1 MGNLLIGG
9 GVLPVHNPG
18 TGAVLGEMAVAT
30 EAAARAAVRAAQ
42 DAREAMAAAPAHER
56 ARLLTAVA
64 DGIAARAGELAR
76 GLAAENGKPIRQTRE
91 EVAAAIRIFRGFA
104 GEATRIF
111 GRQIPLDAVP
121 GLENHLAVT
130 VREPIGVVAAIVP
143 FNYPVE
149 LWAHK
154 AAAALAAG
162 NAVVVKP
169 PEKCPLTLI
178 EIGGIVAAA
187 GFPEAAHQIVPG
199 GPELAR
205 FLASAE
211 GVQMI
216 SLTGSTAA
224 GRAMAELA
232 AGTLKRTHLELG
244 GNDALIVCADAD
256 LERAAEAVVLGR
268 LARGN
273 GQICCAVKRVYVEDG
288 VYGAFAEALE
298 AQARELVVGDQLEE
312 ATDVGP
318 LITEQAAAA
327 VDEAVQAA
335 VGGGARLAVGGRR
348 DGAFVPPAVLVDVA
362 PDEEAVAEEIFGPV
376 APLLRVP
383 GALEAVELANRSPYG
398 LQAAI
403 FTRDIGRAFAAAR
416 RLQVG
421 GVVINGSTAL
431 RAENLPFGG
440 VKLTGGAREGLHD
453 TLLEMTEQKTI
464 ILMDGLA

>member
-1 MGNLLIGG
+1 MLN
-9 GVLPVHNPG
+9 V
-18 TGAVLGEMAVAT
+18 
-30 EAAARAAVRAAQ
+30 
-42 DAREAMAAAPAHER
+42 
-56 ARLLTAVA
+56 VA
-64 DGIAARAGELAR
+64 DELGQRAGDLAR
-76 GLAAENGKPIRQTRE
+76 GLAEENGKPIRQTRE

-111 GRQIPLDAVP
+111 GRQIPMDAVP
-121 GLENHLAVT
+121 GLEDHLAVT

-149 LWAHK
+149 LYAHK

-162 NAVVVKP
+162 NAVLVKP
-169 PEKCPLTLI
+169 PEKCPLTLL
-178 EIGGIVAAA
+178 EIGGIVARA
-187 GFPEAAHQIVPG
+187 GFPEGAHQVVPG

-205 FLASAE
+205 FPASAD

-232 AGTLKRTHLELG
+232 AGTLKPTHLELG

-273 GQICCAVKRVYVEDG
+273 GQICCAVKRVYVEDA
-288 VYGAFAEALE
+288 VYDAFAQALE
-298 AQARELVVGDQLEE
+298 AQARELVVGDQLDE

-318 LITEQAAAA
+318 LITEPAAVA

-335 VGGGARLAVGGRR
+335 VRDGARLAVGGKR

-362 PDEEAVAEEIFGPV
+362 ADEEAVAEEIFGPV
-376 APLLRVP
+376 APLLRVGDPLIDAAGGPPVGFHDRQGRPGESAGGDEQRP
-383 GALEAVELANRSPYG
+383 GAAVTCPDG
-398 LQAAI
+398 
-403 FTRDIGRAFAAAR
+403 DVIG
-416 RLQVG
+416 
-421 GVVINGSTAL
+421 
-431 RAENLPFGG
+431 
-440 VKLTGGAREGLHD
+440 
-453 TLLEMTEQKTI
+453 
-464 ILMDGLA
+464 

>member
-1 MGNLLIGG
+1 MGNALIDGRA
-9 GVLPVHNPG
+9 LPVHNPG
-18 TGAVLGEMAVAT
+18 TGALLGEMPVAT
-30 EAAARAAVRAAQ
+30 EDEARAAVHAAQ
-42 DAREAMAAAPAHER
+42 KARGAMAATPAHER
-56 ARLLTAVA
+56 ARLLNAVA
-64 DGIAARAGELAR
+64 DELQARAEELAR
-76 GLAAENGKPIRQTRE
+76 DLAAENGKPIRQTRE
-91 EVAAAIRIFRGFA
+91 EVAAAIRIFRGYA

-130 VREPIGVVAAIVP
+130 VREPLGVVAAIVP

-149 LWAHK
+149 LYAHK

-162 NAVVVKP
+162 NAVIVKP
-169 PEKCPLTLI
+169 PEKCPLTLL
-178 EIGGIVAAA
+178 EIGRIVERA
-187 GFPEAAHQIVPG
+187 GFPEKAHQVVPG

-205 FLASAE
+205 FLASAD

-216 SLTGSTAA
+216 SLTGSTVA
-224 GRAMAELA
+224 GKALAELA
-232 AGTLKRTHLELG
+232 AGTLKKTHLELG

-256 LERAAEAVVLGR
+256 VERAAEAVVLGR

-273 GQICCAVKRVYVEDG
+273 GQICCAVKRVYVEDA
-288 VYGAFAEALE
+288 VYDAFAQALE
-298 AQARELVVGDQLEE
+298 AQARELVVGDQLDE

-318 LITEQAAAA
+318 LITEQAAVA
-327 VDEAVQAA
+327 VDEAVRAA
-335 VGGGARLAVGGRR
+335 VGNGARLAVGGTR

-362 PDEEAVAEEIFGPV
+362 ADEESVAEEIFGPV
-376 APLLRVP
+376 APLLRVRDP
-383 GALEAVELANRSPYG
+383 LEAVELANASPYG

-403 FTRDIGRAFAAAR
+403 WTRDVQRAFSLAR

-440 VKLTGGAREGLHD
+440 VKLSGGTREGLHD
-453 TLLEMTEQKTI
+453 TLLDMTEQKTVI
-464 ILMDGLA
+464 VMDALA